1 MGFLRNMGVNFWQYR
16 QSWGPPKRVY
26 RDFTWHWHS
35 LSSAAQRSG
44 FEVDRPKQ
52 PLDGDT
58 ETWRRNHSSGTPQP
72 NGRRR
77 SKGNGGVPRGGAW
90 CETGCVRGR
99 GSGLLVEASGVYI
112 PHGNGG
118 NVRHPS
124 PLIDAPI
131 KFKRFIGFGLV
142 GRGDGAT
149 DALRSLVNETRRL
162 GAG

>member
-1 MGFLRNMGVNFWQYR
+1 M
-16 QSWGPPKRVY
+16 
-26 RDFTWHWHS
+26 
-35 LSSAAQRSG
+35 
-44 FEVDRPKQ
+44 
-52 PLDGDT
+52 
-58 ETWRRNHSSGTPQP
+58 
-72 NGRRR
+72 
-77 SKGNGGVPRGGAW
+77 
-90 CETGCVRGR
+90 
-99 GSGLLVEASGVYI
+99 YI

-162 GAG
+162 GAGQLAGRPIEVVSSAAGGKFHLVVGNIAPR

>member
-1 MGFLRNMGVNFWQYR
+1 MTLRGTDTRLV
-16 QSWGPPKRVY
+16 
-26 RDFTWHWHS
+26 
-35 LSSAAQRSG
+35 AQRNDQVSRLT
-44 FEVDRPKQ
+44 VQSNR
-52 PLDGDT
+52 LMAT
-58 ETWRRNHSSGTPQP
+58 
-72 NGRRR
+72 RRR
-77 SKGNGGVPRGGAW
+77 DGATTQVEHPNRTDEEDPRAMEAFPGEGR

-131 KFKRFIGFGLV
+131 KFKRFIGFGQV